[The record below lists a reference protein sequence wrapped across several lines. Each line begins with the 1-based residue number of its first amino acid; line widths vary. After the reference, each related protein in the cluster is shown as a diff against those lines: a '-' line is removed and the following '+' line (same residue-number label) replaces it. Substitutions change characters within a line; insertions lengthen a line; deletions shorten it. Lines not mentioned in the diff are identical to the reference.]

1 MGASRGTFLDP
12 FLVYVN
18 VTVNELA
25 ALALF
30 FFFNDTATTEIYTLS
45 LHDALPISY
54 LWDDGP
60 GKLARPAS
68 QRSSRLSGRVILYD
82 PHRRV
87 FVGSHRPQAH
97 VSYRLGRHR
106 GVRVHLFCAAEHQHA
121 NLDLYRYRV
130 VFCPAQPDV
139 RSAGRV
145 DRGMLHAPPALQR
158 RLDRL
163 PALLGHR
170 RRPSAADRD
179 RAARGIRVGVCDRRL
194 HPFLCDRQRGRDGL
208 AARLHQPRHFGGV
221 RLAIAPY
228 MPALIAPTMEKR
240 QNIDEQIE
248 AINLL
253 ELEMKARE
261 SLPQT
266 VYDYCASGAND
277 EITLRENRLAYERIT
292 LLPHMLVDVSERHM
306 GTTALGEPVSMPI
319 LIAPT
324 AFQGLAHPE
333 GEVATVK
340 AAGAAKTLMTL
351 STGST
356 FSIEEVMAVATG
368 PVWFQLYLFKD
379 RAISASLVKRAEVAG
394 CKAIVFTVDVPLLGR
409 RERDVRNRFKL
420 PDDLSAK
427 NLLPA
432 GLQEFPDGTAGSGL
446 ASYIASLLDPALTW
460 KDIEWLTGIT
470 KLPVLVK
477 GILRSDDALLAVNH
491 GASGVIVSNHGAR
504 QLDTTPATI
513 SILPEI
519 VDAVGGKVEVY
530 VDGGIR
536 RGTDVLKAIACG
548 ARAVFLGR
556 PVLWGLASGAEAG
569 VRYVLEMLRQEFD
582 LAMALSGCP
591 TLSSITRDLIR
602 RLLERKMSSRQRC
615 YPMTC

>member
-1 MGASRGTFLDP
+1 
-12 FLVYVN
+12 
-18 VTVNELA
+18 
-25 ALALF
+25 
-30 FFFNDTATTEIYTLS
+30 
-45 LHDALPISY
+45 
-54 LWDDGP
+54 
-60 GKLARPAS
+60 
-68 QRSSRLSGRVILYD
+68 
-82 PHRRV
+82 
-87 FVGSHRPQAH
+87 
-97 VSYRLGRHR
+97 
-106 GVRVHLFCAAEHQHA
+106 
-121 NLDLYRYRV
+121 
-130 VFCPAQPDV
+130 
-139 RSAGRV
+139 
-145 DRGMLHAPPALQR
+145 
-158 RLDRL
+158 
-163 PALLGHR
+163 
-170 RRPSAADRD
+170 
-179 RAARGIRVGVCDRRL
+179 
-194 HPFLCDRQRGRDGL
+194 
-208 AARLHQPRHFGGV
+208 
-221 RLAIAPY
+221 
-228 MPALIAPTMEKR
+228 
-240 QNIDEQIE
+240 
-248 AINLL
+248 
-253 ELEMKARE
+253 
-261 SLPQT
+261 
-266 VYDYCASGAND
+266 
-277 EITLRENRLAYERIT
+277 
-292 LLPHMLVDVSERHM
+292 LLPRMLVDVSERHM

-409 RERDVRNRFKL
+409 RERDVRNQFKL
-420 PDDLSAK
+420 PD
-427 NLLPA
+427 
-432 GLQEFPDGTAGSGL
+432 GL
-446 ASYIASLLDPALTW
+446 APYIASLLDPALTW

-548 ARAVFLGR
+548 ARAVFIGR

-602 RLLERKMSSRQRC
+602 RL
-615 YPMTC
+615 